1 MLLLVPYM
9 TTHFSLGDRNKK
21 TSSASFP
28 SFTTTPPTPTNDNGL
43 SIASKSSS
51 EKSNHLANSTTKA
64 NVALPWIP
72 VIGLVCPEQSVLFKK
87 LLNTNVCSNN
97 DTAQPKKHN
106 GTIMFVG
113 DADHKRNITNGVKD
127 IDGNHETVT
136 VRDNAEVEIKD
147 KRKNQRD
154 ENDTKVFAEI
164 LNNPVVLETILEK
177 WKDALNNSAQILSKS
192 AMVSQLNTF

>member
-1 MLLLVPYM
+1 M
-9 TTHFSLGDRNKK
+9 TTHFSLGDGNKK
-21 TSSASFP
+21 SSSASFP

-43 SIASKSSS
+43 SIASKSPSA
-51 EKSNHLANSTTKA
+51 KSNHLANSTPNA

-72 VIGLVCPEQSVLFKK
+72 VIGLDWPEQSVLFKK
-87 LLNTNVCSNN
+87 LLNKNVCSNN

-106 GTIMFVG
+106 GTKMFVG
-113 DADHKRNITNGVKD
+113 DTDHKQNITNGVKD

-136 VRDNAEVEIKD
+136 VRDNAEVEIK
-147 KRKNQRD
+147 KRTNQRD
-154 ENDTKVFAEI
+154 ENDTKIFDDI

-192 AMVSQLNTF
+192 ALVSQLTIF

>member
-1 MLLLVPYM
+1 MLLLIQNI
-9 TTHFSLGDRNKK
+9 TTHFTLGDRNQK
-21 TSSASFP
+21 TASASFP

-106 GTIMFVG
+106 GTKMFVG

-154 ENDTKVFAEI
+154 EKDTKLYDEI

-192 AMVSQLNTF
+192 AMVSQLCIF

>member
-1 MLLLVPYM
+1 M
-9 TTHFSLGDRNKK
+9 TTFFSLGDRNKK
-21 TSSASFP
+21 TSSANFP

-43 SIASKSSS
+43 SIDSKSSS

-72 VIGLVCPEQSVLFKK
+72 VIGLICPEQSVLFKK
-87 LLNTNVCSNN
+87 LLNTHVCSNN

-106 GTIMFVG
+106 GTKMFVG
-113 DADHKRNITNGVKD
+113 DTDHEQNITNGVKD

-136 VRDNAEVEIKD
+136 VRDNAEVEIKN
-147 KRKNQRD
+147 KRKNQGD
-154 ENDTKVFAEI
+154 ENDTKIFDEI
-164 LNNPVVLETILEK
+164 LNSPVVLETILEK

-192 AMVSQLNTF
+192 AMVSQLTIF